1 MIIDKVENLKNYAQ
15 VNPLFPKVVEF
26 IQQHDLNE
34 LEPGKYEIEG
44 KDLFVNIQMAKGKTP
59 AEAVIETHNRMI
71 DIQIPLSDAETF
83 GYTQRDQLPDA
94 EYNAEKDIT
103 KIPDL
108 AAVAWERQERIEGNT
123 QISNDLQT
131 DVKDGLAA
139 FWVVF
144 PHLPRLALC
153 DVAVADAG
161 QVHGL
166 ELGIAE
172 LELLQQLLHFFLH
185 VLELL
190 DSGFVHVE

>member
-83 GYTQRDQLPDA
+83 GYTQRDELPDA

-108 AAVAWERQERIEGNT
+108 AADSYLTCQPGMMAIFFPQDGHAPCIAGVPEIKKAIFK
-123 QISNDLQT
+123 
-131 DVKDGLAA
+131 VKA
-139 FWVVF
+139 
-144 PHLPRLALC
+144 
-153 DVAVADAG
+153 
-161 QVHGL
+161 
-166 ELGIAE
+166 
-172 LELLQQLLHFFLH
+172 
-185 VLELL
+185 
-190 DSGFVHVE
+190 